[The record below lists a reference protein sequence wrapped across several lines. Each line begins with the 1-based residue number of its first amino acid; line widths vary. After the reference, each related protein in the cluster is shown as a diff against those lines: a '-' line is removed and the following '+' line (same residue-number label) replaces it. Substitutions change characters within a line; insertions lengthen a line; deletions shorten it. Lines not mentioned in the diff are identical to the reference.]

1 MDKIDIITKATG
13 INLLQAIDMKKS
25 LCRRIIMTEYSKVY
39 KAFLARIL
47 EDEWGDWDVS
57 DVEEDWQE
65 LLDMAIARFKFP
77 RVSLEKNSRGFRR
90 RFKNSRNSNSCIFY
104 EM

>member
-1 MDKIDIITKATG
+1 
-13 INLLQAIDMKKS
+13 
-25 LCRRIIMTEYSKVY
+25 MTEYSKVY

-47 EDEWGDWDVS
+47 EDEWGDWDVLS

-77 RVSLEKNSRGFRR
+77 RVSLEKTAEGFVGDLKTPEIQILAS
-90 RFKNSRNSNSCIFY
+90 FMKG
-104 EM
+104 